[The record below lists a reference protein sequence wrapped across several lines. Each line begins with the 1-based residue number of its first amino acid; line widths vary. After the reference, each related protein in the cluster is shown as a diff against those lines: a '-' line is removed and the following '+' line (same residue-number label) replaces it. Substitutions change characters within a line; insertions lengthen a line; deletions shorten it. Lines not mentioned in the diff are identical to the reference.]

1 VPLAERG
8 KYGGIIGGVFAIAY
22 IVGPLLGGVFTEKAS
37 WRWAFYF
44 NLPTGAITV
53 AIILLYLRIP
63 TPVGNVLSKLKRV
76 DYVGCVLIVA
86 ALTCLMLA
94 FTWAGGTYAWGSGVV
109 VGLLVTGVVLSVGF
123 VVYESKVEDAIVP
136 PRLFRIRNVAL
147 CFSISVLIN
156 MTYVSSL
163 YYIPL
168 YYQVIRGDS
177 AIVSGMKLL
186 PLLLAIPAFAWLS
199 GYLMERLNVINI
211 WMQVGTVLLT
221 VGMTLLYTLDISSSL
236 AQEIVYM
243 LLVGIG
249 IGNTIQTPIIGG
261 QAATRMRDLAVVT
274 GVMSFSQ
281 NAGGMFGITVAGVIF
296 NNVLVKELTSRLAG
310 LPSVTPDILKGVQT
324 SVLILRQQSP
334 EIQQLA
340 QEGYMAAFKLMFLA
354 LMPFVALAFI
364 LSLFLEKKV
373 LSKSEEA
380 EVVVA

>member
-53 AIILLYLRIP
+53 AIVLLYLSIP

-76 DYVGCVLIVA
+76 DYGGCVLIVA
-86 ALTCLMLA
+86 ALTCLVLA
-94 FTWAGGTYAWGSGVV
+94 FTWAGGAYAWGSGVV

-123 VVYESKVEDAIVP
+123 VVYESKVEESIVP
-136 PRLFRIRNVAL
+136 PRLFHIRNVAL
-147 CFSISVLIN
+147 CFTISTLIN
-156 MTYVSSL
+156 MTYESSL
-163 YYIPL
+163 YYIPF

-177 AIVSGMKLL
+177 ALVSGMKLL
-186 PLLLAIPAFAWLS
+186 PLMLTIPIFAWVS
-199 GYLMERLNVINI
+199 GYFMERLNVINI
-211 WMQVGTVLLT
+211 WMQVGTFLLT
-221 VGMTLLYTLDISSSL
+221 VGMTLLYTLDTSSSL
-236 AQEIVYM
+236 IQEIVYM

-249 IGNTIQTPIIGG
+249 VGNTISTATIGA
-261 QAATRMRDLAVVT
+261 QAATCTHDLAVVT
-274 GVMSFSQ
+274 GIMSFSQ
-281 NAGGMFGITVAGVIF
+281 NAGGMFGITLAGVIF
-296 NNVLVKELTSRLAG
+296 NNVLAKELTSRLAG
-310 LPSVTPDILKGVQT
+310 LPGMTPEILQGVQK

-354 LMPFVALAFI
+354 LMPFVALAFL
-364 LSLFLEKKV
+364 LSLLLENRRLCKT
-373 LSKSEEA
+373 EET
-380 EVVVA
+380 VVACT